1 MSRARLISLVLCIAS
16 VWLMLPSAAAF
27 EDLSDIPNARDK
39 AMYILKFHRFVTWP
53 QEKLAAGAP
62 ITIGVVGAEKIAQE
76 LAMQSALRPPDKRMI
91 NVVPL
96 KPGDSLEGIHTLFIG
111 NDQLQR
117 QPNAWLEEAKG
128 KPILC
133 ITDSGDAMLP
143 GSMINLVQDNERIR
157 FDVSLTAAE
166 HGRIEL
172 SAGLLTVAREVYGGK
187 K

>member
-1 MSRARLISLVLCIAS
+1 MSRLRLISLVLSIAS
-16 VWLMLPSAAAF
+16 VWLTLPSAAAF
-27 EDLSDIPNARDK
+27 EDLSSMTTARDK
-39 AMYILKFHRFVTWP
+39 AMYILKFHRFVIWP
-53 QEKLAAGAP
+53 KDVLAAGEP
-62 ITIGVVGAEKIAQE
+62 IVIGVVGAERVAQE
-76 LAMQSALRPPDKRMI
+76 LAVQAAQRPPDKRMI

-133 ITDSGDAMLP
+133 ITDSGDAMPP